1 MNIPLL
7 TREKVVGRIIDIPV
21 ARISSNPN
29 QPRKCFD
36 EDDIFC
42 LAESIKSNGIIQPL
56 TVREKN
62 TDNIVSY
69 EIVAG
74 ERRYRAAIVCGFDTV
89 PCIVMDITESESAVM
104 ALVENIQ
111 RKDINCFEEAE
122 AIRKMI
128 DTYGLTQE
136 EAARRLGKT
145 QSTVANKLRL
155 LKLTDREKRK
165 IFEYKLTERHARAIL
180 KIDNAEIR
188 ENIIET
194 IYRKGYNVEQ
204 TEKYVAGL
212 LEKTRSEEKL
222 KRRSSLF
229 RHMSLF
235 SNSINHAVEIM
246 KAAGVEC
253 ESRKIKG
260 DGYVEFIV
268 KIPTEN
274 MSE

>member
-1 MNIPLL
+1 MNLPLL
-7 TREKVVGRIIDIPV
+7 TKEKVVGRIIEIPV
-21 ARISSNPN
+21 SRVISNPN
-29 QPRKCFD
+29 QPRKNFD
-36 EDDIFC
+36 EEDIFC
-42 LAESIKSNGIIQPL
+42 LAESINSNGMIQPL
-56 TVREKN
+56 TVRE
-62 TDNIVSY
+62 IMREGSVCY

-74 ERRYRAAIVCGFDTV
+74 ERRFRAAIVCGFETV
-89 PCIVMDITESESAVM
+89 PCIVMDISDSESAVM

-111 RKDINCFEEAE
+111 RKDLNCFEEAE

-128 DTYGLTQE
+128 DTYGLTQD
-136 EAARRLGKT
+136 EAAKRLGKN

-155 LKLTDREKRK
+155 LKITEPERQK
-165 IFEYKLTERHARAIL
+165 IFGYKLTERHARAIL
-180 KIDNAEIR
+180 RIDNPEIR

-194 IYRKGYNVEQ
+194 VYRKGYNVEQ
-204 TEKYVAGL
+204 TERYVNSL

>member
-204 TEKYVAGL
+204 TEKYVSSL

>member
-7 TREKVVGRIIDIPV
+7 TKEKIVGRIIDIPV
-21 ARISSNPN
+21 SRIISNPN
-29 QPRKCFD
+29 QPRKNFD
-36 EDDIFC
+36 DEDIFC
-42 LAESIKSNGIIQPL
+42 LAESINSNGIIQPL
-56 TVREKN
+56 TVREIN
-62 TDNIVSY
+62 SEGSVGY

-74 ERRYRAAIVCGFDTV
+74 ERRFRAAIVCGFEAV
-89 PCIVMDITESESAVM
+89 PCIVMDISESESAVM

-111 RKDINCFEEAE
+111 RKNLNCFEEAD

-136 EAARRLGKT
+136 EAAKRLGKN

-155 LKLTDREKRK
+155 LKITPHEREK

-180 KIDNAEIR
+180 RIDNPEIR

-194 IYRKGYNVEQ
+194 ICRKGYNVEQ
-204 TEKYVAGL
+204 TERYVANL